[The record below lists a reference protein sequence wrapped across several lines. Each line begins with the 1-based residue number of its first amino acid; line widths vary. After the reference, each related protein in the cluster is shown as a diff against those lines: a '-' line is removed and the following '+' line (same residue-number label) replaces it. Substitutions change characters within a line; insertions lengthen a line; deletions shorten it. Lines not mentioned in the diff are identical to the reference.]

1 MRRGVNNRP
10 IQRKPVAYAKRKGRW
25 RALNKA
31 LHPIRWLDA
40 NSTQAQVEG
49 CGTTPVYLSC
59 DPLASPVELLVGDQ
73 DWDWSDT
80 SEVRIDRMV
89 GTMSWTYSYANDSQS
104 SPILP
109 LILRFGILATEDT
122 DRVYQTIDLFDP
134 ESLEEFQWMWLEQR
148 TAFGGDSGV
157 FVGGATQDFFMY
169 TGAVDIPLDIRTRR
183 KLGKKDS
190 VVLYAQ
196 TKLVA
201 PAPAGYTVSSG
212 LTWLLRSII
221 RS

>member
-31 LHPIRWLDA
+31 LHPTRWLDA
-40 NSTQAQVEG
+40 NSTQGVVET
-49 CGTTPVYLSC
+49 CGTQPIYLSC
-59 DPLASPVELLVGDQ
+59 NPLASPVELLVGDQ
-73 DWDWSDT
+73 DWDWSDS
-80 SEVRIDRMV
+80 SEVRIDRLV
-89 GTMSWTYSYANDSQS
+89 GTMSWTYSYANDASTD
-104 SPILP
+104 PILP

-148 TAFGGDSGV
+148 TAFDQPYIRGDSPP
-157 FVGGATQDFFMY
+157 FSIY
-169 TGAVDIPLDIRTRR
+169 NGAVDIPLDIRTRR

-201 PAPAGYTVSSG
+201 PAPTGYTVSSG